1 MAVNLAADVHRLG
14 FAKYDASVVFFRCPH
29 EPLCLPF
36 GRFAKSE
43 YFGIGLQPR
52 QPLLATL
59 LEFGFL
65 RFETMARFDGV
76 ADAIDKRTA
85 GLPEQVADG
94 GGIGIVPAKRCDAGC
109 TVDSARVLRVPGTW
123 NCKNGLQRPV
133 KLLWIGQDFD
143 F

>member
-1 MAVNLAADVHRLG
+1 MCTASASPNTTPASYFSAARMSRCACRSG
-14 FAKYDASVVFFRCPH
+14 ASPN
-29 EPLCLPF
+29 P
-36 GRFAKSE
+36 E

-109 TVDSARVLRVPGTW
+109 TVNSARVLRVPGTW

>member
-43 YFGIGLQPR
+43 HFGIGLQPR

-65 RFETMARFDGV
+65 RFETMARFGGV

-85 GLPEQVADG
+85 DFRSRSPMVVASLSCRRMIRGRELGHDHASG
-94 GGIGIVPAKRCDAGC
+94 STRWALATR
-109 TVDSARVLRVPGTW
+109 
-123 NCKNGLQRPV
+123 
-133 KLLWIGQDFD
+133 
-143 F
+143 

>member
-94 GGIGIVPAKRCDAGC
+94 GGIGIVPANNPGSGLGHDQASGSTRWALA
-109 TVDSARVLRVPGTW
+109 TRSRFARVREE
-123 NCKNGLQRPV
+123 
-133 KLLWIGQDFD
+133 
-143 F
+143 

>member
-1 MAVNLAADVHRLG
+1 MQVTRAVESRSLAVADRLG

-43 YFGIGLQPR
+43 YFGIGFQPR

-65 RFETMARFDGV
+65 RFETMARFDGSETV
-76 ADAIDKRTA
+76 EKLHVQVP
-85 GLPEQVADG
+85 GLPFQVAS
-94 GGIGIVPAKRCDAGC
+94 IR
-109 TVDSARVLRVPGTW
+109 TL
-123 NCKNGLQRPV
+123 
-133 KLLWIGQDFD
+133 
-143 F
+143 